1 MDVGIRVLATK
12 NYKITSRVLR
22 QATMKCTTRSLAI
35 AGIFIVLG
43 MVAIGYFMSDDV
55 IFSKEVTAA
64 APAPASEGVSLSS
77 SSINDDGILN
87 HSDDQLMYA

>member
-1 MDVGIRVLATK
+1 MRGSRHTLL
-12 NYKITSRVLR
+12 KITSRVLR
-22 QATMKCTTRSLAI
+22 PTSMKCTTRTLAI

-55 IFSKEVTAA
+55 IFSKEVTAL
-64 APAPASEGVSLSS
+64 APAPAPAPEGTPLSG

>member
-1 MDVGIRVLATK
+1 
-12 NYKITSRVLR
+12 
-22 QATMKCTTRSLAI
+22 MKCTTRSLAI

-64 APAPASEGVSLSS
+64 APAPHSVPLSG
-77 SSINDDGILN
+77 SSINDDGIFN

>member
-1 MDVGIRVLATK
+1 
-12 NYKITSRVLR
+12 
-22 QATMKCTTRSLAI
+22 MKCTTRSLAI
-35 AGIFIVLG
+35 SGILIVLG

-64 APAPASEGVSLSS
+64 APAPHSVPLSA
-77 SSINDDGILN
+77 SSINEDGISN

>member
-1 MDVGIRVLATK
+1 
-12 NYKITSRVLR
+12 
-22 QATMKCTTRSLAI
+22 MKCTTRTLAI

-55 IFSKEVTAA
+55 IFSKEVTAP
-64 APAPASEGVSLSS
+64 APAPEGAALSS